1 MPNKNR
7 LINIEKKTVVT
18 KGKRDERKGKLR
30 IVDYEIQTT
39 INKIDK
45 QQGNAH
51 FIAQGITAIIS

>member
-7 LINIEKKTVVT
+7 LINIQKKKNKTVVT

-51 FIAQGITAIIS
+51 FIA